1 MIQTREWQT
10 GSDYSEIKELDQ
22 VPRYQNKTWHMASEA
37 DIYWLKCKKTF
48 SLFTKY
54 NSDLMQAFCLLKE
67 YQCWQL
73 WASTC
78 LLGAQVTPCISPAK
92 LYQTPQYRPTA
103 STQTRFFERRHNSAS
118 SSSKWWHCCSLFD
131 WHGCSRDAKHRR
143 CSSSALISAANNLL
157 PQWTEVPNAT
167 GTPSI
172 HATGNSL
179 NDLSFPVTQEITTLS
194 HHHICLLIVGG

>member
-22 VPRYQNKTWHMASEA
+22 VLRYQNKTWHVASEA

-48 SLFTKY
+48 LYLLNIIQASFKHFAPLISVLTAVSINMSPGSTSYSVYFTSK
-54 NSDLMQAFCLLKE
+54 
-67 YQCWQL
+67 
-73 WASTC
+73 
-78 LLGAQVTPCISPAK
+78 VTPNTEI
-92 LYQTPQYRPTA
+92 QTYSFWPNK
-103 STQTRFFERRHNSAS
+103 FFEWKHNSAS
-118 SSSKWWHCCSLFD
+118 SSSKWWHFCSWFD
-131 WHGCSRDAKHRR
+131 WHSCSRDAKHRH
-143 CSSSALISAANNLL
+143 CSSSALISVANNLL

-179 NDLSFPVTQEITTLS
+179 NDLSFPATQEITSLS
-194 HHHICLLIVGG
+194 HHYICLLIVGE

>member
-1 MIQTREWQT
+1 MFT
-10 GSDYSEIKELDQ
+10 GSNARKLFLYLLNIIQ
-22 VPRYQNKTWHMASEA
+22 ASCMHFA
-37 DIYWLKCKKTF
+37 
-48 SLFTKY
+48 SLRSISVGSCEHRHVSWEHKLLHVFHQQSCTKHR
-54 NSDLMQAFCLLKE
+54 NTDLQLLPK
-67 YQCWQL
+67 QD
-73 WASTC
+73 
-78 LLGAQVTPCISPAK
+78 
-92 LYQTPQYRPTA
+92 
-103 STQTRFFERRHNSAS
+103 FFEWRHNSAG
-118 SSSKWWHCCSLFD
+118 SSSKWWHCCSWFD

-194 HHHICLLIVGG
+194 HHHICLLIVGGVGADIYLTEHTAFTASSSL

>member
-22 VPRYQNKTWHMASEA
+22 VPRYQNKTWHMASET

-48 SLFTKY
+48 LYLLTII
-54 NSDLMQAFCLLKE
+54 QASCKHF
-67 YQCWQL
+67 
-73 WASTC
+73 ASVSVLAAVSIGMSPRSTSFS
-78 LLGAQVTPCISPAK
+78 CILPAK
-92 LYQTPQYRPTA
+92 LHITQKYRPTA
-103 STQTRFFERRHNSAS
+103 STQTSFFEWKHNSAS
-118 SSSKWWHCCSLFD
+118 SSSKWWHFCSWFD
-131 WHGCSRDAKHRR
+131 WHGCSRYVKHRH
-143 CSSSALISAANNLL
+143 CSSSALISVANNLL
-157 PQWTEVPNAT
+157 PQRTEVPNVT

-194 HHHICLLIVGG
+194 HHHVCLLIVGR